1 MMQNWLGKMLILALL
16 VSYSNAQAL
25 ALRPMVIEQ
34 RRCDME
40 LKKTLYNLAKKHHLK
55 LLITGGGPIID
66 SNRARWSVSYMSNQT
81 LTTDQVRPIIT
92 DMAKEVYHLVT
103 TDPKFLNEENL
114 LHEEYDEPLVSQ
126 IFPDRIGI
134 KITFWDQNMDRM
146 KQPAIAQVIFND
158 KTITYFF
165 ADPQT
170 QALVDPIVETLDLTT
185 PNA

>member
-1 MMQNWLGKMLILALL
+1 MTQYWLGRILTLVLL
-16 VSYSNAQAL
+16 GACYNAQAL
-25 ALRPMVIEQ
+25 ALRPHVIES
-34 RRCDME
+34 RRCDIEFKAFSHKMA
-40 LKKTLYNLAKKHHLK
+40 KKYNLE
-55 LLITGGGPIID
+55 LLVTGTGTIVD
-66 SNRARWSVSYMSNQT
+66 SHIANWVVSYLSHDQ
-81 LTTDQVRPIIT
+81 LSLHQVRPIIT
-92 DMAKEVYHLVT
+92 SMAKELYQLIT
-103 TDPKFLNEENL
+103 TDPKFLNYQNL
-114 LHEEYDEPLVSQ
+114 QNQDYQEPL
-126 IFPDRIGI
+126 IPKLDPDRIGI